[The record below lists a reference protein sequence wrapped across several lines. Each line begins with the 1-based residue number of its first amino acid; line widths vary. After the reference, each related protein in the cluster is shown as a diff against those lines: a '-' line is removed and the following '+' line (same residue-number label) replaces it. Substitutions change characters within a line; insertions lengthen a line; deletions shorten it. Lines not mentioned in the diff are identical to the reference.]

1 MKRNILLLIL
11 FFALTVNLSMGQSLD
26 PLQGGENV
34 VTAFILNGSLPI
46 VSSGTTAGY
55 LDDYNEECE
64 FPGSGAPDVVYSY
77 TPSSGI
83 TVDVDL
89 CGSSYDTRLYI
100 YENSVTPGNPFAC
113 SDDFYFDEECGFYV
127 SKIEN
132 ATLSGGFTYYL
143 VIDGYDETSYGN
155 YIMTIS
161 EPGGAECTWGTDLSC
176 PAWAVEESESCGVT
190 SNEGCDMPPGFE
202 DWETVPSTGATFCGT
217 TFADGMVSDADWY
230 ELVLTVPSAV
240 TLTADA
246 DHSIVFGLAETTTPG
261 APLCSTLTGEV
272 NPSVLAG
279 PCSES
284 FIDLGILTPGTYWL
298 IVERGDDGISPCES
312 HYRIEFA
319 VSPQGC
325 PAPEALSATGITAS
339 AADLGWIET
348 GTASSWEYQVGP
360 ALFDPAETG
369 VITAMNP
376 VTVSGLDANSGYDF
390 YVRSV
395 CGETSSPWTGPFT
408 FTTACSGTVA
418 MPWAES
424 FEGTWPPACWTDTE
438 TQDYGWAQSTYGTE
452 RSGNEWAYCNKAGS
466 ALTSPPV
473 TLTTDTWLV
482 FWYRAENAENPQDL
496 AVSIGENVIYQ
507 VIGSTSESYLE
518 VNVSLAAYTGQT
530 IALTFTGGS
539 GTGGTDAGIC
549 LDDVSVKPE
558 YRWTGNLS
566 TNWNDPGNWSLP
578 DIPDQ
583 DGIVIIPTT
592 PSGGFFPEI
601 NTGINAECYNISV
614 FPGAS
619 VSVKTGATLQVSIP

>member
-1 MKRNILLLIL
+1 MKRNILQLIL
-11 FFALTVNLSMGQSLD
+11 FLALTVNLSTGQSLD

-34 VTAFILNGSLPI
+34 ATAFILSGSLPI

-77 TPSSGI
+77 NPASGI

-113 SDDFYFDEECGFYV
+113 SDDFYFDAECGFYV

-132 ATLSGGFTYYL
+132 ATLTGGSTYYI
-143 VIDGYDETSYGN
+143 VIDGYDETSYGS
-155 YIMTIS
+155 YMLTIS
-161 EPGGAECTWGTDLSC
+161 ETAGAECTWGTDISC
-176 PAWAVEESESCGVT
+176 PAWAEDESEPCGVT

-202 DWETVPSTGATFCGT
+202 NWETVPSTGATFCGT

-240 TLTADA
+240 SLTADA

-272 NPSVLAG
+272 NPSAMAG

-284 FIDLGILTPGTYWL
+284 FIDLGILTAGTYWF

-325 PAPEALSATGITAS
+325 PAPEAQSVTNITAS
-339 AADLGWIET
+339 TADLGWIET

-376 VTVSGLDANSGYDF
+376 VTVSGLDANTNYDF

-408 FTTACSGTVA
+408 FTTACSGTVSI
-418 MPWAES
+418 PWAES

-438 TQDYGWAQSTYGTE
+438 TLDYGWAQSTYGTE
-452 RSGNEWAYCNKAGS
+452 RSGNEWAYCNKAG
-466 ALTSPPV
+466 AKLESPDFLV
-473 TLTTDTWLV
+473 TNDAWLV
-482 FWYRAENAENPQDL
+482 FFYRAENEANPQDL
-496 AVSIGENVIYQ
+496 TVKINNQTVFQLTGAI
-507 VIGSTSESYLE
+507 SESYSQ
-518 VNVSLAAYTGQT
+518 VNVPLSAYIGQT
-530 IALTFTGGS
+530 IKVSFTGG
-539 GTGGTDAGIC
+539 TGQGGLDAGIC
-549 LDDVSVKPE
+549 IDDVSIRNAVT
-558 YRWTGNLS
+558 WTGNLNKEWNS
-566 TNWNDPGNWSLP
+566 AANWNLSAVPGP
-578 DIPDQ
+578 GDILT
-583 DGIVIIPTT
+583 IPSA
-592 PSGGFFPEI
+592 PSGNRFPEI
-601 NTGINAECYNISV
+601 SSTVNASCFQIFIEQ
-614 FPGAS
+614 GAS
-619 VSVKTGATLQVSIP
+619 IVVKNGGLLNIINP